1 MNRNWQV
8 FKYLFFD
15 FVSLIIAW
23 IVFIY
28 YRNRFSHGGSIIELI
43 PSEPSIKFF
52 IGLILFIFF
61 WLILF
66 SLAGFYNDIFRK
78 SRIKE
83 LGNSIGITLVG
94 TFTIFIAVMYKD
106 MVLSSMYYFKLF
118 YTLFIFVF
126 ALTYFPRLIIT
137 SITIHRIHTRKYGY
151 PTIIIGDGE
160 KALELFNELQ
170 AQIKSQ
176 GYKIVGYVEVGK
188 TNNNSLSGII
198 PNLGDIKS
206 IAQIIQT
213 NRVEEVLLALDNTDN
228 KGMLKLI
235 NELLS
240 LSVIIKAIPSLY
252 DYLTGRV
259 KMSEIFS
266 APLFR
271 ISFEL
276 MAPWQLKVKQFMDYL
291 VATAALIVLFPFILV
306 LCVLIKLT
314 SKGPVLHKQERIGQY
329 GKPFMLYKFR
339 SMYIDAES
347 AGPALSSKT
356 DNRVTSLG
364 RFMRKTRLDEVPNFF
379 NVIKGEMSLV
389 GPRPERQFFVNQ
401 IIKIAPHYIHLQKVK
416 PGITSWGQV
425 KYGYAE
431 NVDQMV
437 ERLKYDLLYIDNM
450 SIIVDLK
457 IIIYTLIT
465 VFKGKGV

>member
-1 MNRNWQV
+1 MNRKWHF
-8 FKYLFFD
+8 FKYLAFD
-15 FVSLIIAW
+15 FIGTLTAW
-23 IVFIY
+23 LLFIY
-28 YRNRFSHGGSIIELI
+28 YRSKFIHQSSTINLI
-43 PSEPSIKFF
+43 PSEHSIKFY
-52 IGLILFIFF
+52 IGLTLFILF

-78 SRIKE
+78 SRLKE
-83 LGNSIGITLVG
+83 LGNSIGITLAG
-94 TFTIFIAVMYKD
+94 TITIFLAILYAD
-106 MVLSSMYYFKLF
+106 LVLPSMYYFKFF
-118 YTLFIFVF
+118 YTLFILVF
-126 ALTYFPRLIIT
+126 TLTYTPRLIIT

-170 AQIKSQ
+170 AQVKSQ
-176 GYKIVGYVEVGK
+176 GYKIVGYVGIDNKAE
-188 TNNNSLSGII
+188 NCFSEII
-198 PNLGDIKS
+198 PFLGDTKS
-206 IAQIIQT
+206 INQIIQE
-213 NRVEEVLLALDNTDN
+213 NSIEEVLLALDNVDN

-240 LSVIIKAIPSLY
+240 LNVIIKAIPSLY

-276 MAPWQLKVKQFMDYL
+276 MPPWQVKVKQLMDYVIATIAL
-291 VATAALIVLFPFILV
+291 VLLLPLVFILGI
-306 LCVLIKLT
+306 LIKLT
-314 SKGPVLHKQERIGQY
+314 SKGSLIHKQERIGQY
-329 GKPFMLYKFR
+329 GNPFMLYKFR

-347 AGPALSSKT
+347 SGPALSSKT
-356 DNRVTSLG
+356 DCRVTSLG
-364 RFMRKTRLDEVPNFF
+364 RFMRKTRLDEIPNFF

-450 SIIVDLK
+450 SILVDLK